1 MLAPEPLI
9 RYCPFENSTDP
20 LIAGPPTSPELLNT
34 PKSPLW
40 AKAKV
45 DNRQIQNIRR
55 MIRVYVPL
63 IGVRCYYRAMAGLA
77 IAPPIHSKTI
87 RCSLPLWNVSS
98 LQVQLVLGCPTDSL
112 CVPV

>member
-20 LIAGPPTSPELLNT
+20 LIAGPPTSPELLKA

-40 AKAKV
+40 AKAEA

-55 MIRVYVPL
+55 MVRVYVPL
-63 IGVRCYYRAMAGLA
+63 IGLRSYYRTTDGTGNCSTDTFENNTVLVASLECELTPSPTSIGL
-77 IAPPIHSKTI
+77 P
-87 RCSLPLWNVSS
+87 N
-98 LQVQLVLGCPTDSL
+98 
-112 CVPV
+112 